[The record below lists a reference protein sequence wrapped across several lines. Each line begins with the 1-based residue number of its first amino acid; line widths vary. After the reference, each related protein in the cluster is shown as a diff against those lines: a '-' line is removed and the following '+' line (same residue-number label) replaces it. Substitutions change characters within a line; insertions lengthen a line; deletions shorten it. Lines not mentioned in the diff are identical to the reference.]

1 MFSGRR
7 HIDLTRRL
15 SVCYLFALCLSL
27 VWAVGGTLVAVQRGI
42 EASAEATCL
51 TSVRRASSR
60 VALEY
65 IRGGAARAQAFVHQW
80 RPAGNA
86 RYCALVS
93 PEGEVLA
100 HSSPAE
106 IGKAFHEPAG
116 RLSALG
122 DIERVE
128 FSDDA
133 RRPVVEY
140 RVPLG
145 RGGERLPVLHVAIW
159 KPRFWQLAAGVFGRW
174 HFVFLGP
181 AACLAAG
188 LVLIRR
194 AVRPTSAIESQLT
207 RAAVAVCPAEMDLDY
222 LEGSRPAALGWNRL
236 VDVHRGRRER
246 NPLEARVERG
256 LEPFLARHSLDSLH
270 SLPEG
275 IALTDQSGAVTFANR
290 AMESICGSTG
300 DDQVLAGQTLEK
312 ALELQLQPE
321 EVRTQ
326 FSAAAG
332 SRTAVAQIK
341 RSIAGSTQ
349 VLRVAR
355 HPLRAGD
362 ARSAGHLW
370 AVRDVTQQQL
380 AEEMREN
387 FLQTASHELRTPLAN
402 IKAYAETL
410 TMAEL
415 DLERQKQFCNIIESE
430 ATRLSRLIEELLS
443 VSSMEAGGLSLD
455 RQEVDTGRMFGEIVT
470 KVKPQAE
477 QKQINLELAYPEK
490 WPKLHL
496 DKDKMVTSFVNVL
509 GNAVKYTPCG
519 GRVALAVAVDD
530 RALTAT
536 VRDSGIGIS
545 ADDLPKLFEKFFRS
559 NDPRVQEQAG
569 SGLGLALVREV
580 VRLHG
585 GTIDIKSELNVGTT
599 VTVVLPIS

>member
-1 MFSGRR
+1 MFSRRR
-7 HIDLTRRL
+7 HIDLARRL

-27 VWAVGGTLVAVQRGI
+27 IWAVGGTLMAVQRGI
-42 EASAEATCL
+42 EAGAEATCL
-51 TSVRRASSR
+51 MSVRRASSR
-60 VALEY
+60 LALEY
-65 IRGGAARAQAFVHQW
+65 IRGGAAQAQAFVDQW
-80 RPAGNA
+80 RPAGNIH
-86 RYCALVS
+86 YCALVS
-93 PEGEVLA
+93 REGEVLA
-100 HSSPAE
+100 HSSSAQ
-106 IGKAFHEPAG
+106 IGKTYHEPAG
-116 RLSALG
+116 RLTALG
-122 DIERVE
+122 DMDRVE

-133 RRPVVEY
+133 LRPLVEY

-145 RGGERLPVLHVAIW
+145 KDGGPFPTLHVAVW
-159 KPRFWQLAAGVFGRW
+159 KPRFWQLAAGVVGRW
-174 HFVFLGP
+174 HFVLLGP

-194 AVRPTSAIESQLT
+194 AVRPTAAVESQLT
-207 RAAVAVCPAEMDLDY
+207 RAAVAVCPAELELDY

-236 VDVHRGRRER
+236 VDAHRGRREQ
-246 NPLEARVERG
+246 NPLAARVERG
-256 LEPFLARHSLDSLH
+256 LEPLLARHNLDSLH

-275 IALTDQSGAVTFANR
+275 IALTDQSGAVIFANR
-290 AMESICGSTG
+290 ALESICGSTA
-300 DDQVLAGQTLEK
+300 DDRMLAGQTLET

-321 EVRTQ
+321 EVRKQ
-326 FSAAAG
+326 FTAAAG
-332 SRTAVAQIK
+332 RTAVAQIK
-341 RSIAGSTQ
+341 RSVAGSTQ

-355 HPLRAGD
+355 HPLREGD
-362 ARSAGHLW
+362 VRSAGHLW

-380 AEEMREN
+380 AEEMREH

-443 VSSMEAGGLSLD
+443 ISSMEAGGLSLD

-477 QKQINLELAYPEK
+477 QKQIKLELSYPEK

-496 DKDKMVTSFVNVL
+496 DKDKMVTSLVNVL

-536 VRDSGIGIS
+536 VRDSGIGI
-545 ADDLPKLFEKFFRS
+545 AAEDLPKLFEKFFRS

-580 VRLHG
+580 IRLHG

-599 VTVVLPIS
+599 VTVVLPLS